1 MKVVPVL
8 LLSALLGAASASAAD
23 AQRESPREKAL
34 MLYFSKSFGGTSDA
48 RMPLAFG
55 LRLQQ
60 SSSFDTGHAVALVDA
75 RYWLGGPRILALGG
89 VPALSFGNDRDE
101 EEEEETGSS
110 GDLSGAVTGFGKRH
124 PGWTIAAIFAAVLGG
139 ACLAEWGV
147 CEDDPRDPEY
157 VPPGTN
163 PGTG

>member
-1 MKVVPVL
+1 MKGLSVL
-8 LLSALLGAASASAAD
+8 LLSALLCAASASAAD
-23 AQRESPREKAL
+23 AQRESPRDKAL
-34 MLYFSKSFGGTSDA
+34 MLYFSKSFGSKSDGLT
-48 RMPLAFG
+48 PLAFG

-60 SSSFDTGHAVALVDA
+60 SSPFDTGHSVALIDA

-101 EEEEETGSS
+101 EEEAGSS
-110 GDLSGAVTGFGKRH
+110 GDVSGAMTNFGKRH
-124 PGWTIAAIFAAVLGG
+124 PGWTIGLIFAAVLGG

-147 CEDDPRDPEY
+147 CEDDDEQGPEY

-163 PGTG
+163 TGT